1 MDIQRLD
8 LFQDVSRAKS
18 GPLPEGGASSPAR
31 APRSGEEAHSK
42 DDGRNKE
49 PCRTEG
55 KAWPCIHRSSL
66 LIYISIRDGYLLFWR
81 AQAILT
87 PHHFRDEV
95 VRVQIRDIKELVE
108 STADAAFAIDGSGL
122 IVRWNRAAEAMFET
136 TAARAIAKPC
146 GQLLQG
152 VDESGPVCS
161 PNCLV
166 QQAIRKR
173 RPVRNFDLQVKIRQG
188 RLWCNISVLIVHE
201 AGSSLPYALHI
212 IRPMD
217 VRKRLE
223 LLMRDLVLK
232 ETGLSP
238 EQVIKMISVTR
249 APAREADL
257 TNREIEILRLLA
269 QGVTSASIA
278 ARLHISRTTVNNHVR
293 HILPKLEARLYWG

>member
-1 MDIQRLD
+1 MCQEPRADPFQREGQARPHERRD
-8 LFQDVSRAKS
+8 QGKRPTAKTTAATRNHVEPRAKL
-18 GPLPEGGASSPAR
+18 GRVFIALP
-31 APRSGEEAHSK
+31 
-42 DDGRNKE
+42 
-49 PCRTEG
+49 
-55 KAWPCIHRSSL
+55 SL
-66 LIYISIRDGYLLFWR
+66 YISIRDGYLLFWR

-122 IVRWNRAAEAMFET
+122 IVQWNRAAEAMFET

-278 ARLHISRTTVNNHVR
+278 ARLHISRTTVNNHVQ